1 MENYKTIHFKEE
13 DSIGFI
19 TLNRPKKLN
28 AFNFRMM
35 SEMLSVFDHIDTED
49 SIKAVIITGEGRAF
63 CAGADLSAGAETFN
77 SEFDTSAE
85 YEAEFRRDSGGILT
99 LRMYNCLKPILIAC
113 NGDAVG
119 IGASLQLAADIRV
132 ASSSSRFGFVF
143 AKRGIV
149 PDACSSWFLPRIVGI
164 SKALELCFSGE
175 LFNAKDALK
184 FGLVNYLFKPSELLN
199 ETKKIAKKLISNT
212 APVSVAL
219 TRHMIWDMSSA
230 PSPEDAHIIDS
241 KAIDSRGASEDAAE
255 GVMSF
260 LEKREA
266 EYVNK
271 ISSDMP
277 SFFPWRRSKF
287 DKLK

>member
-1 MENYKTIHFKEE
+1 VESYKTIHFTED
-13 DSIGFI
+13 DSIGLI
-19 TLNRPKKLN
+19 TLNRPEKLN
-28 AFNFRMM
+28 AFNAKMM
-35 SEMLSVFDHIDTED
+35 AEMLDVFDLIDSKD

-63 CAGADLSAGAETFN
+63 CAGADLSAGADTFN

-85 YEAEFRRDSGGILT
+85 FSEDFRRDSGGILT
-99 LRMYNCLKPILIAC
+99 LRMYNCLKPIVIAC

-132 ASSSSRFGFVF
+132 ASTASRFGFVF

-175 LFNAKDALK
+175 IFSAEDALK
-184 FGLVNYLFKPSELLN
+184 FGMVNYLFEPDELLN
-199 ETKKIAKKLISNT
+199 ASKEIAKKLFSNT

-230 PSPEDAHIIDS
+230 TSPEDAHIIDS
-241 KAIDSRGASEDAAE
+241 KAIDSRGASKDAAE

-266 EYVNK
+266 EYKNK
-271 ISSDMP
+271 ISTDMP
-277 SFFPWRRSKF
+277 SFFPWRKSKF
-287 DKLK
+287 NKNN

>member
-1 MENYKTIHFKEE
+1 VENYKTIHFKEE

>member
-1 MENYKTIHFKEE
+1 MEEYKTIHFQE
-13 DSIGFI
+13 DESIGYI
-19 TLNRPKKLN
+19 TLNRPEKLN
-28 AFNFRMM
+28 AFTVTMM
-35 SEMLSVFDHIDTED
+35 SEMLDAFDHIDSKD

-63 CAGADLSAGAETFN
+63 CAGADLSSGGETFN
-77 SEFDTSAE
+77 SGFDTSDA
-85 YEAEFRRDSGGILT
+85 YKADFKRDSGGILT
-99 LRMYNCLKPILIAC
+99 LRMFNCLKPILIAC

-132 ASSSSRFGFVF
+132 ASSTARYGFVF

-175 LFNAKDALK
+175 LFSAEDALK
-184 FGLVNYLFKPSELLN
+184 FGLVNYTVEPSDLMI
-199 ETKKIAKKLISNT
+199 ETKKIAYKLISNT

-230 PSPEDAHIIDS
+230 SSPEEAHILDS
-241 KAIDSRGASEDAAE
+241 KSINSRGASEDAVE

-260 LEKREA
+260 LEKRKANFKGE
-266 EYVNK
+266 
-271 ISSDMP
+271 
-277 SFFPWRRSKF
+277 
-287 DKLK
+287 

>member
-1 MENYKTIHFKEE
+1 VESYKTIHFTED
-13 DSIGFI
+13 DSIGLI
-19 TLNRPKKLN
+19 TLNRPEKLN
-28 AFNFRMM
+28 AFNAKMM
-35 SEMLSVFDHIDTED
+35 AEMLDVFDLIDSKD

-63 CAGADLSAGAETFN
+63 CAGADLSAGADTFN

-85 YEAEFRRDSGGILT
+85 FSEDFRRDSGGILT
-99 LRMYNCLKPILIAC
+99 LRMYNCLKPIVIAC

-132 ASSSSRFGFVF
+132 ASTASRFGFVF

-175 LFNAKDALK
+175 IFSAEDALK
-184 FGLVNYLFKPSELLN
+184 FGMVNYLFEPDELMN
-199 ETKKIAKKLISNT
+199 ASKEIAKKLFSNT

-230 PSPEDAHIIDS
+230 SSPEDAHIIDS
-241 KAIDSRGASEDAAE
+241 KAIDSRGASKDAAE

-266 EYVNK
+266 EYKNK
-271 ISSDMP
+271 ISTDMP
-277 SFFPWRRSKF
+277 SFFPWRKSKF
-287 DKLK
+287 NKNN

>member
-1 MENYKTIHFKEE
+1 MESYKTIHFTED
-13 DSIGFI
+13 DSIGLI
-19 TLNRPKKLN
+19 TLNRPEKLN
-28 AFNFRMM
+28 AFNAKMM
-35 SEMLSVFDHIDTED
+35 AEMLDVFDLIDSKD

-63 CAGADLSAGAETFN
+63 CAGADLSAGADTFN

-85 YEAEFRRDSGGILT
+85 FSEDFRRDSGGILT
-99 LRMYNCLKPILIAC
+99 LRMYNCLKPIVIAC

-119 IGASLQLAADIRV
+119 IGASLQLAADIRI
-132 ASSSSRFGFVF
+132 ASTASRFGFVF

-175 LFNAKDALK
+175 IFSAEDALK
-184 FGLVNYLFKPSELLN
+184 FGMVNYLYEPDELMN
-199 ETKKIAKKLISNT
+199 ASKEIAKKLFSNT

-230 PSPEDAHIIDS
+230 TSPEDAHIIDS
-241 KAIDSRGASEDAAE
+241 KAIDSRGASKDAAE

-266 EYVNK
+266 EYKNK
-271 ISSDMP
+271 ISTDMP
-277 SFFPWRRSKF
+277 SFFPWRKSKF
-287 DKLK
+287 NQNN

>member
-1 MENYKTIHFKEE
+1 MESYKTIHFTED
-13 DSIGFI
+13 DSIGLI
-19 TLNRPKKLN
+19 TLNRPEKLN
-28 AFNFRMM
+28 AFNAKMM
-35 SEMLSVFDHIDTED
+35 AEMLDVFDLIDSKD

-63 CAGADLSAGAETFN
+63 CAGADLSAGADTFN

-85 YEAEFRRDSGGILT
+85 FSEDFRRDSGGILT
-99 LRMYNCLKPILIAC
+99 LRMYNCLKPIVIAC

-132 ASSSSRFGFVF
+132 ASTASRFGFVF

-149 PDACSSWFLPRIVGI
+149 PDACSSWFLPRIVGV

-175 LFNAKDALK
+175 IFSAEDALK
-184 FGLVNYLFKPSELLN
+184 FGMVNYLFEPDELMN
-199 ETKKIAKKLISNT
+199 ASKEIAKKLFSNT

-230 PSPEDAHIIDS
+230 TSPEDAHIIDS
-241 KAIDSRGASEDAAE
+241 KAIDSRGASKDAAE

-266 EYVNK
+266 EYKNK
-271 ISSDMP
+271 ISTDMP
-277 SFFPWRRSKF
+277 SFFPWRKSKF
-287 DKLK
+287 NKNN

>member
-1 MENYKTIHFKEE
+1 MENYKTFHFKEE

-175 LFNAKDALK
+175 LFSAKDALK
-184 FGLVNYLFKPSELLN
+184 FGLVNYLFEPSELLN

>member
-1 MENYKTIHFKEE
+1 MESYKTIHFTED
-13 DSIGFI
+13 DSIGLI
-19 TLNRPKKLN
+19 TLNRPEKLN
-28 AFNFRMM
+28 AFNAKMM
-35 SEMLSVFDHIDTED
+35 AEMLDVFDLIDSKD

-63 CAGADLSAGAETFN
+63 CAGADLSAGADTFN

-85 YEAEFRRDSGGILT
+85 FSEDFRRDSGGILT
-99 LRMYNCLKPILIAC
+99 LRMYNCLKPIVIAC

-119 IGASLQLAADIRV
+119 IGASLQLAADIRI
-132 ASSSSRFGFVF
+132 ASTASRFGFVF

-175 LFNAKDALK
+175 IFSAEDALK
-184 FGLVNYLFKPSELLN
+184 FGMVNYLYEPDELMN
-199 ETKKIAKKLISNT
+199 ASKEIAKKLFSNT

-230 PSPEDAHIIDS
+230 SSPEDAHIIDS
-241 KAIDSRGASEDAAE
+241 KAIDSRGASKDAAE

-266 EYVNK
+266 EYKNK
-271 ISSDMP
+271 ISTDMP
-277 SFFPWRRSKF
+277 SFFPWRKSKF
-287 DKLK
+287 NQNN

>member
-1 MENYKTIHFKEE
+1 MESYKTIHFTED
-13 DSIGFI
+13 DSIGLI
-19 TLNRPKKLN
+19 TLNRPEKLN
-28 AFNFRMM
+28 AFNAKMM
-35 SEMLSVFDHIDTED
+35 AEMLDVFDLIDSKD

-63 CAGADLSAGAETFN
+63 CAGADLSAGADTFN

-85 YEAEFRRDSGGILT
+85 FSEDFRRDSGGILT
-99 LRMYNCLKPILIAC
+99 LRMYNCLKPIVIAC

-132 ASSSSRFGFVF
+132 ASTASRFGFVF

-175 LFNAKDALK
+175 IFSAEDALK
-184 FGLVNYLFKPSELLN
+184 FGMVNYLLEPDELLN
-199 ETKKIAKKLISNT
+199 ASKEIAKKLFSNT

-219 TRHMIWDMSSA
+219 TRHMIWDMPSA
-230 PSPEDAHIIDS
+230 SSPEDAHIIDS
-241 KAIDSRGASEDAAE
+241 KAIDSRGASKDAAE

-266 EYVNK
+266 EYKNK
-271 ISSDMP
+271 ISTDMP
-277 SFFPWRRSKF
+277 SFFPWRKSKF
-287 DKLK
+287 NKNN

>member
-1 MENYKTIHFKEE
+1 VESYKTIHFTED
-13 DSIGFI
+13 DSIGLI
-19 TLNRPKKLN
+19 TLNRPEKLN
-28 AFNFRMM
+28 AFNAKMM
-35 SEMLSVFDHIDTED
+35 AEMLDVFDLIDSKD

-63 CAGADLSAGAETFN
+63 CAGADLSAGADTFN

-85 YEAEFRRDSGGILT
+85 FSEDFRRDSGGILT
-99 LRMYNCLKPILIAC
+99 LRMYNCLKPIVIAC

-119 IGASLQLAADIRV
+119 IGASLQLAADIRI
-132 ASSSSRFGFVF
+132 ASTASRFGFVF

-175 LFNAKDALK
+175 IFSAEDALK
-184 FGLVNYLFKPSELLN
+184 FGMVNYLYEPDELMN
-199 ETKKIAKKLISNT
+199 ASKEIAKKLFSNT

-230 PSPEDAHIIDS
+230 SSPEDAHIIDS
-241 KAIDSRGASEDAAE
+241 KAIDSRGASKDAAE

-266 EYVNK
+266 EYKNK
-271 ISSDMP
+271 ISTDMP
-277 SFFPWRRSKF
+277 SFFPWRKSKF
-287 DKLK
+287 NKNN

>member
-1 MENYKTIHFKEE
+1 MESYKTIHFTED
-13 DSIGFI
+13 DSIGLI
-19 TLNRPKKLN
+19 TLNRPEKLN
-28 AFNFRMM
+28 AFNARMM
-35 SEMLSVFDHIDTED
+35 AEMLDVFDLIDSKD

-63 CAGADLSAGAETFN
+63 CAGADLSAGADTFN

-85 YEAEFRRDSGGILT
+85 FSEDFRRDSGGILT
-99 LRMYNCLKPILIAC
+99 LRMYNCLKPIVIAC

-132 ASSSSRFGFVF
+132 ASTASRFGFVF

-175 LFNAKDALK
+175 IFSAEDALR
-184 FGLVNYLFKPSELLN
+184 FGMVNYLFEPDELMN
-199 ETKKIAKKLISNT
+199 ASKEIAKKLFSNT

-241 KAIDSRGASEDAAE
+241 KAIDSRGASKDAAE
-255 GVMSF
+255 DLPWLLNANFFSLHSETCLAVF
-260 LEKREA
+260 
-266 EYVNK
+266 
-271 ISSDMP
+271 SSETT
-277 SFFPWRRSKF
+277 ST
-287 DKLK
+287 

>member
-1 MENYKTIHFKEE
+1 VEEYKTIHFKED
-13 DSIGFI
+13 DSIGLI
-19 TLNRPKKLN
+19 TLNRPEKLN
-28 AFNFRMM
+28 AFNSRMM
-35 SEMLSVFDHIDTED
+35 AEMLDVFDHIDAED

-77 SEFDTSAE
+77 LEFDTSAE
-85 YEAEFRRDSGGILT
+85 YEADFRRDSGGILT

-132 ASSSSRFGFVF
+132 TSSSSRFGFVF

-175 LFNAKDALK
+175 LFSAKDALK
-184 FGLVNYLFKPSELLN
+184 FGLVNYMFEPSELMH
-199 ETKKIAKKLISNT
+199 ETKKLAQKLISNT

-241 KAIDSRGASEDAAE
+241 KAIDSRGASDDAEE

-266 EYVNK
+266 KYVNK
-271 ISSDMP
+271 ISTDMP
-277 SFFPWRRSKF
+277 AFFPWRKSKF
-287 DKLK
+287 NKPK

>member
-1 MENYKTIHFKEE
+1 MESYKTIHFTED
-13 DSIGFI
+13 DSIGLI
-19 TLNRPKKLN
+19 TLNRPEKLN
-28 AFNFRMM
+28 AFNAKMM
-35 SEMLSVFDHIDTED
+35 AEMLDVFDLIDSKD

-63 CAGADLSAGAETFN
+63 CAGADLSAGADTFN

-85 YEAEFRRDSGGILT
+85 FSEDFRRDSGGILT
-99 LRMYNCLKPILIAC
+99 LRMYNCLKPIVIAC

-132 ASSSSRFGFVF
+132 ASTASRFGFVF

-175 LFNAKDALK
+175 IFSAEDALK
-184 FGLVNYLFKPSELLN
+184 FGMVNYLFEPDELLN
-199 ETKKIAKKLISNT
+199 ASKEIAKKLFSNT

-230 PSPEDAHIIDS
+230 TSPEDAHIIDS
-241 KAIDSRGASEDAAE
+241 KAIDSRGASKDAAE

-266 EYVNK
+266 EYKNK
-271 ISSDMP
+271 ISTDMP
-277 SFFPWRRSKF
+277 SFFPWRKSKF
-287 DKLK
+287 NKNN

>member
-1 MENYKTIHFKEE
+1 VESYKTIHFTED
-13 DSIGFI
+13 DSIGLI
-19 TLNRPKKLN
+19 TLNRPEKLN
-28 AFNFRMM
+28 AFNAKMM
-35 SEMLSVFDHIDTED
+35 AEMLDVFDLIDSKD

-63 CAGADLSAGAETFN
+63 CAGADLSAGADTFN

-85 YEAEFRRDSGGILT
+85 FSEDFRRDSGGILT
-99 LRMYNCLKPILIAC
+99 LRMYNCLKPIVIAC

-132 ASSSSRFGFVF
+132 ASTASRFGFVF

-149 PDACSSWFLPRIVGI
+149 PDACSSWFLPRIVGV

-175 LFNAKDALK
+175 IFSAEDALK
-184 FGLVNYLFKPSELLN
+184 FGMVNYLFEPDELMN
-199 ETKKIAKKLISNT
+199 ASKEIAKKLFSNT

-230 PSPEDAHIIDS
+230 TSPEDAHIIDS
-241 KAIDSRGASEDAAE
+241 KAIDSRGASKDAAE

-266 EYVNK
+266 EYKNK
-271 ISSDMP
+271 ISTDMP
-277 SFFPWRRSKF
+277 SFFPWRKSKF
-287 DKLK
+287 NKNN

>member
-1 MENYKTIHFKEE
+1 VESYKTIHFTED
-13 DSIGFI
+13 DSIGLI
-19 TLNRPKKLN
+19 TLNRPEKLN
-28 AFNFRMM
+28 AFNAKMM
-35 SEMLSVFDHIDTED
+35 AEMLDVFDLIDSKD

-63 CAGADLSAGAETFN
+63 CAGADLSAGADTFN

-85 YEAEFRRDSGGILT
+85 FSEDFRRDSGGILT
-99 LRMYNCLKPILIAC
+99 LRMYNCLKPIVIAC

-132 ASSSSRFGFVF
+132 ASTASRFGFVF

-175 LFNAKDALK
+175 IFSAEDALK
-184 FGLVNYLFKPSELLN
+184 FGMVNYLFEPDELMN
-199 ETKKIAKKLISNT
+199 ASKEIAKKLFSNT

-230 PSPEDAHIIDS
+230 TSPEDAHIIDS
-241 KAIDSRGASEDAAE
+241 KAIDSRGASKDAAE

-266 EYVNK
+266 EYKNK
-271 ISSDMP
+271 ISTDMP
-277 SFFPWRRSKF
+277 SFFPWRKSKF
-287 DKLK
+287 NQNN

>member
-1 MENYKTIHFKEE
+1 MDNESECR
-13 DSIGFI
+13 SII
-19 TLNRPKKLN
+19 LS
-28 AFNFRMM
+28 
-35 SEMLSVFDHIDTED
+35 SEGKH
-49 SIKAVIITGEGRAF
+49 F
-63 CAGADLSAGAETFN
+63 CAGADLSSGGETFN
-77 SEFDTSAE
+77 SGFDTSDA
-85 YEAEFRRDSGGILT
+85 YKADFKRDSGGILT
-99 LRMYNCLKPILIAC
+99 LRMFNCLKPILIAC

-132 ASSSSRFGFVF
+132 ASSTARYGFVF

-175 LFNAKDALK
+175 IFSAEDALK
-184 FGLVNYLFKPSELLN
+184 FGLVNYTVEPSDLMI
-199 ETKKIAKKLISNT
+199 ETKKIAYKLISNT

-230 PSPEDAHIIDS
+230 SSPEEAHILDS
-241 KAIDSRGASEDAAE
+241 KSINSRGASEDAVE

-260 LEKREA
+260 LEKRKA
-266 EYVNK
+266 KYVNK

-277 SFFPWRRSKF
+277 SFFPWRQSIFK
-287 DKLK
+287 DKK

>member
-1 MENYKTIHFKEE
+1 VESYKTIHFTED
-13 DSIGFI
+13 DSIGLI
-19 TLNRPKKLN
+19 TLNRPEKLN
-28 AFNFRMM
+28 AFNAKMM
-35 SEMLSVFDHIDTED
+35 AEMLDVFDLIDSKD

-63 CAGADLSAGAETFN
+63 CAGADLSAGADTFN

-85 YEAEFRRDSGGILT
+85 FSEDFRRDSGGILT
-99 LRMYNCLKPILIAC
+99 LRMYNCLKPIVIAC

-119 IGASLQLAADIRV
+119 IGASLQLAADIRI
-132 ASSSSRFGFVF
+132 ASTASRFGFVF

-175 LFNAKDALK
+175 IFSAEDALK
-184 FGLVNYLFKPSELLN
+184 FGMVNYLYEPDELMN
-199 ETKKIAKKLISNT
+199 ASKEIAKKLFSNT

-230 PSPEDAHIIDS
+230 TSPEDAHIIDS
-241 KAIDSRGASEDAAE
+241 KAIDSRGASKDAAE

-266 EYVNK
+266 EYKNK
-271 ISSDMP
+271 ISTDMP
-277 SFFPWRRSKF
+277 SFFPWRKSKF
-287 DKLK
+287 NKNN